1 MHFFQASAAHL
12 KYWLESAHKDNWG
25 QTPFNPDP
33 IYSINSGFHGPEPT
47 VGTVGKKQ
55 AADGLDCGF

>member
-1 MHFFQASAAHL
+1 MKCARS
-12 KYWLESAHKDNWG
+12 D
-25 QTPFNPDP
+25 
-33 IYSINSGFHGPEPT
+33 FHGPKPT